1 MHHGV
6 PCLTLRSNTERPLT
20 VNRLFLTLRVFAILR
35 PDKQTAETTR
45 TYKDSLLLRDSLEL
59 CSAVFHFTLR
69 HHNAARVRVCVRRRC
84 LTLVPGTDGRNI
96 QVSTRIVIG
105 RS

>member
-59 CSAVFHFTLR
+59 CSLAFHFTLR
-69 HHNAARVRVCVRRRC
+69 HHNAARVKECVRRRR
-84 LTLVPGTDGRNI
+84 LALVPGTDGRNI
-96 QVSTRIVIG
+96 HVSTRIVIG